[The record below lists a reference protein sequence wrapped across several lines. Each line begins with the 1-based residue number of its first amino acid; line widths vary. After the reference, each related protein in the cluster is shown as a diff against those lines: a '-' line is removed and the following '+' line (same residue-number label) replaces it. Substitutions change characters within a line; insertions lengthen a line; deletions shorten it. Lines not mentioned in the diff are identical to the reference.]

1 MAMGLSL
8 FGRRARQST
17 NVVIHVLA
25 SAFGGALGG
34 AAVGAVGAALTL
46 ERWRPWVVLGAAL
59 LALRLGLR
67 RPARPLGIHRQVP
80 KYWGAKLGDS
90 GAYAAWGVLLGLGVT
105 TTIPYSAYVL
115 LVGVQLASGPILG
128 AIAGAAFGAGREG
141 VASVSAVRLHTPS
154 EIADR
159 LPRFRRMAAR
169 LNVVVIAAGGIGFTA
184 LRWF

>member
-8 FGRRARQST
+8 FGRRARQT

-25 SAFGGALGG
+25 STLGGALSG
-34 AAVGAVGAALTL
+34 AAVGAIGEALTL
-46 ERWRPWVVLGAAL
+46 ERWRTWIVLAAAL

-80 KYWGAKLGDS
+80 KHWGGTLGDA
-90 GAYAAWGVLLGLGVT
+90 GAYAAWGVLLGLGLAT
-105 TTIPYSAYVL
+105 IIPYSAYVL
-115 LVGVQLASGPILG
+115 LVGVQLSSGPFFG

-141 VASVSAVRLHTPS
+141 VAWVSTKRLQTPS

-159 LPRFRRMAAR
+159 LPRLRRMAAR
-169 LNVVVIAAGGIGFTA
+169 LNVVMIAAGGVGFTA